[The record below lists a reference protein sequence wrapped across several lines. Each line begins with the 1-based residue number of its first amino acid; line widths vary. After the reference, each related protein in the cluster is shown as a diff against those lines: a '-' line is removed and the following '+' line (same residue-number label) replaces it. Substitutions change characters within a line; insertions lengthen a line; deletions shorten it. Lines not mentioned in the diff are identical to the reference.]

1 MKDLEEKKCEQVFDK
16 ELLEAH
22 LVYVDWSKDALFK
35 WEELAR
41 SILLYFKMYTQV
53 EHKAQNVEIAAKK
66 IKELELKL
74 EEQKNQVP
82 IIQGGKGK
90 IN

>member
-1 MKDLEEKKCEQVFDK
+1 MKDLEEKKFEQVFDK

-53 EHKAQNVEIAAKK
+53 EHKA
-66 IKELELKL
+66 
-74 EEQKNQVP
+74 
-82 IIQGGKGK
+82 
-90 IN
+90 